1 MNIDVKIVNNLN
13 MKLILIIGIVVIIL
27 CNSSVMVSVQEI
39 EIKNLM
45 SLKNIIKLH

>member
-39 EIKNLM
+39 
-45 SLKNIIKLH
+45 